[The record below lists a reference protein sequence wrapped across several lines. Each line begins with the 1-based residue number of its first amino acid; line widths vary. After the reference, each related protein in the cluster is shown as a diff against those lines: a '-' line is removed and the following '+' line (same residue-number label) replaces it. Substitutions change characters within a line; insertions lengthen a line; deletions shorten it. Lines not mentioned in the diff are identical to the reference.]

1 MREAPAKRLSKK
13 ALPVW
18 RITGFL
24 ESLFYLIFPVGYGI
38 VLVLF
43 DWPLWILYVLI
54 LMWIAVAL
62 LQSLLVP
69 AIRWRRWRYEVYEEE
84 IDLQYGV
91 FIIRRTLIP
100 MIRVQHVDTEHG
112 PIYRH
117 YKLAAVSIS
126 TAATVHQIPALTEE
140 TASDLRDQ
148 IAVFAQTADEDE

>member
-1 MREAPAKRLSKK
+1 MRDAPARRLSKK

-18 RITGFL
+18 RIAGFF
-24 ESLFYLIFPVGYGI
+24 ESLFYLIIPIGYGI
-38 VLVLF
+38 LTILF
-43 DWPLWILYVLI
+43 NWPLWILYVLI
-54 LMWIAVAL
+54 LLWVGVTL

-69 AIRWRRWRYEVYEEE
+69 TIRWRRWRYEVYDEE

-100 MIRVQHVDTEHG
+100 MIRVQHVDTEQG

-117 YKLAAVSIS
+117 YNLAAVSIS

-140 TASDLRDQ
+140 VASELRDQ
-148 IAVFAQTADEDE
+148 IAVLAQTADDDD